1 MKTKQTSIWK
11 KLISGSGWSLF
22 TMFVWE
28 LIEEGIENLIALAIS
43 SVFAMFLVKALSTL
57 AIVFATQGT
66 KIIIKKL
73 VMVLVPIVKKFT
85 YKEGN
90 DKMKL
95 LKNYWTMV
103 WGNKITG
110 TFAGAGFG
118 CISYLQTYWNFAT
131 HNWWVA
137 LIVFVIFYNLA
148 ILFGGET
155 LKQILVRVEEK
166 TNNKKIK
173 QALKKVAKAQ
183 AIVDQYEEAKKTIA
197 ENQTTNNV

>member
-1 MKTKQTSIWK
+1 MKTKRVPLWK
-11 KLISGSGWSLF
+11 KIISGSGWSLF

-66 KIIIKKL
+66 KILIKKL
-73 VMVLVPIVKKFT
+73 VLFLVPIVKKFT

-95 LKNYWTMV
+95 LKNYWTKV

-110 TFAGAGFG
+110 TFAGVGFG
-118 CISYLQTYWNFAT
+118 CVSYLQTLWEFAT
-131 HNWWVA
+131 HNWWLA
-137 LIVFVIFYNLA
+137 LIVFVVFYNLA
-148 ILFGGET
+148 VFFGGET
-155 LKQILVRVEEK
+155 LKQILARIQEK
-166 TNNKKIK
+166 TQNKEIK
-173 QALKKVAKAQ
+173 ATLKKVAKAQ

-197 ENQTTNNV
+197 ENHTNNV